1 MTPKT
6 SSLQSWSVASRL
18 KVDSEN
24 YLTTSGGERSTS
36 KDYLFQGTGVWL
48 LRKCDAR
55 GLFDSVVYWLFFGL
69 FKRMFLLESITVSWI
84 WTISHEALK
93 CLIPNRWWCLRLLW
107 NCKETETHWKRY
119 DMKQAG
125 RFHSLAHDF
134 PNHFL
139 LLDCWYLVLC
149 HAFSTMLICVLLSC
163 EGGIKPICCFSHVIC
178 NCKVT

>member
-1 MTPKT
+1 MDRSAFFYMLPSSWT
-6 SSLQSWSVASRL
+6 STICW
-18 KVDSEN
+18 K
-24 YLTTSGGERSTS
+24 Y
-36 KDYLFQGTGVWL
+36 YLFSIGWFWL
-48 LRKCDAR
+48 LCQKSSDHRCVGSFL
-55 GLFDSVVYWLFFGL
+55 GLQFYSIGLSVFFGL

-93 CLIPNRWWCLRLLW
+93 CLIPNWWWCLRLLW

-163 EGGIKPICCFSHVIC
+163 EGGIKPICCFSRVIC